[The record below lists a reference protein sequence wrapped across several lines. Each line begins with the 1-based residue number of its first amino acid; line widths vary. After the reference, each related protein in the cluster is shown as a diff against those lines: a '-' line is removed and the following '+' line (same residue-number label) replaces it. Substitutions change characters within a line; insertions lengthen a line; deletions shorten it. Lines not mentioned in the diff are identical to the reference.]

1 MEKFVPRT
9 GGRIFASSVRYAMMK
24 VRSTDISTLLWMLL
38 ILLLALALL
47 IWWWFDHRIEAI
59 DATIDTIQHQ

>member
-1 MEKFVPRT
+1 
-9 GGRIFASSVRYAMMK
+9 MMK